1 MIDAIPDVTFVV
13 ALLSLGVS
21 LVYGI
26 GRRLLTNVEEIK
38 RMTTELGVYN
48 KELRQAIKSGDKD
61 KVAKLKKK
69 ETQMKMNQSKVAMQN
84 MKPTLAFM
92 LPFLLL
98 WSVGIPAI
106 IGPNSATIHVAISPI
121 SLNFIPIYPLT
132 CVICPDNPI
141 IGFGV
146 SGLNKVGVFA
156 WYLITS
162 FSFQGMV
169 SKLLR
174 IT

>member
-1 MIDAIPDVTFVV
+1 MINTIPDVTFVV

-21 LVYGI
+21 LIYGI
-26 GRRLLTNVEEIK
+26 GRRLLTNVDEIK
-38 RMTTELGVYN
+38 RITAELGAYN
-48 KELRQAIKSGDKD
+48 KELRHAMTSGDKD

-69 ETQMKMNQSKVAMQN
+69 EAQMKINQSKVAMQN

-92 LPFLLL
+92 IPFFLL
-98 WSVGIPAI
+98 WGVGLPAI
-106 IGPNSATIHVAISPI
+106 IGSNVSTVVAAISPI

-132 CVICPDNPI
+132 FGPDGSPPA
-141 IGFGV
+141 FGASGQNTV
-146 SGLNKVGVFA
+146 SVFV

-162 FSFQGMV
+162 FSFQSIV

-174 IT
+174 LT

>member
-1 MIDAIPDVTFVV
+1 MINTIPDVTYVV

-21 LVYGI
+21 LIYGI
-26 GRRLLTNVEEIK
+26 GRRLLTKVDEIK
-38 RMTTELGVYN
+38 RITAELGAYN
-48 KELRQAIKSGDKD
+48 KELRQAITSGDKD

-69 ETQMKMNQSKVAMQN
+69 EAQMKITQSKVAMQN

-92 LPFLLL
+92 IPFFLL
-98 WSVGIPAI
+98 WSVGLPAI
-106 IGPNSATIHVAISPI
+106 IGSNVSTVHAAISPI

-132 CVICPDNPI
+132 FGPDDKPLP
-141 IGFGV
+141 FGV
-146 SGLNKVGVFA
+146 SGENTLSVFV

-162 FSFQGMV
+162 FSFQGIV

-174 IT
+174 LT